1 ENKLELLKEKAKEN
15 NYEEFTKLKILGK
28 ISAGIPHYACEDL
41 IDTIYLPNQFF
52 KPNFEY
58 FGLRIFGDSMNK
70 MFDNDFTIIVRKT
83 NSFINGDIVVAIIGD
98 EATCKEIKQ
107 VENYIYLI
115 PHSTNPEYQIQKY
128 KADQVMILGVVEQTI
143 KSILDKIDI

>member
-1 ENKLELLKEKAKEN
+1 
-15 NYEEFTKLKILGK
+15 
-28 ISAGIPHYACEDL
+28 
-41 IDTIYLPNQFF
+41 
-52 KPNFEY
+52 
-58 FGLRIFGDSMNK
+58 MNK

-115 PHSTNPEYQIQKY
+115 PHSTNPEHQIQKY
-128 KADQVMILGVVEQTI
+128 KADQIMILGVVEQTI
-143 KSILDKIDI
+143 KSVLDKIDI